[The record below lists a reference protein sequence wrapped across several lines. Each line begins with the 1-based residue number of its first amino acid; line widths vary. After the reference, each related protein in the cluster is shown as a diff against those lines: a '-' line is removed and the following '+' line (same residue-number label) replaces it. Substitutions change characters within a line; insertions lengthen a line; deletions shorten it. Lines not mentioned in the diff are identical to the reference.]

1 MPNKVVQLARY
12 GVVSRYTFGDEAT
25 KKKMSRLGST
35 TVNPLK
41 FEFIIL
47 GFSTKL
53 ALGLWDLG
61 LIS

>member
-25 KKKMSRLGST
+25 KKMSRLGST